1 MRADEVINVG
11 PHSEKMED
19 DEDQQR
25 EMNGEEGMKEV
36 LESNEDEEVEHG
48 WDRKRKPEQFTRD
61 VDRRKKETRN
71 HDGLKTD
78 EGSVFAG
85 KDRTKMDRHREGY
98 GMLVLSNGKVMKLR
112 EKSLRKLGV
121 MMDEGDNIRMGS
133 AGGTLRLYRN
143 TSNSVGIQTTS
154 NAVPRQ
160 GNSGYRGSRGE
171 ESTPGVSFEGK
182 VESLEGYP
190 MNKGRRSHKR
200 GARVASDLTASVTSR
215 DHANGTNRTIL
226 VNKANS
232 QMFEQWA
239 GSLKTKSSATSKQ
252 VPVKKASNSPSS
264 IRTPS
269 VIGAAALKV
278 GASLMKIKG

>member
-1 MRADEVINVG
+1 
-11 PHSEKMED
+11 MED

-25 EMNGEEGMKEV
+25 EKTGEEGMKEV
-36 LESNEDEEVEHG
+36 LESNEDEEVKHG

-78 EGSVFAG
+78 QDSGFAG

-121 MMDEGDNIRMGS
+121 MMDEGDNITMGS
-133 AGGTLRLYRN
+133 AGGTLRLFRN
-143 TSNSVGIQTTS
+143 TNNSVGIETTS

-160 GNSGYRGSRGE
+160 GNSEYRGSRGE
-171 ESTPGVSFEGK
+171 EGTPGVSFEGK

-200 GARVASDLTASVTSR
+200 GARVASDLTTSVTSR

-239 GSLKTKSSATSKQ
+239 GSLKTKSSATLKQ
-252 VPVKKASNSPSS
+252 VPVKKANDSPNS

-278 GASLMKIKG
+278 GARLMKIRG

>member
-1 MRADEVINVG
+1 
-11 PHSEKMED
+11 MED

-25 EMNGEEGMKEV
+25 EMTGEEGMKEV

-61 VDRRKKETRN
+61 VDRRKKERRN

-78 EGSVFAG
+78 QGSGFAG

-98 GMLVLSNGKVMKLR
+98 GMLVLSNGKVMKIR

-121 MMDEGDNIRMGS
+121 MMDEGDNIRTGS
-133 AGGTLRLYRN
+133 TGGTLRLFRN
-143 TSNSVGIQTTS
+143 TSNSVGIETTS

-171 ESTPGVSFEGK
+171 EGTPGVSFEGK

-190 MNKGRRSHKR
+190 MNQGTRSDKQ
-200 GARVASDLTASVTSR
+200 GAGVASDLTASMTSR
-215 DHANGTNRTIL
+215 DHANGTNRKIL
-226 VNKANS
+226 VNRANS

-239 GSLKTKSSATSKQ
+239 GSPKTKPSATSKQ
-252 VPVKKASNSPSS
+252 VPVNKANNPPYS

-278 GASLMKIKG
+278 GARLMKIRG